1 MILKILIKIVMKRK
15 IFTVALIMIVSIGVF
30 AQFPG
35 MPPQGQ
41 VKIDS
46 MKSDVLKVYRQYSVY
61 LPKSYTTNTERKYP
75 VLYLL
80 HGVFDNNNGWI
91 QRGHLQDVAN
101 KIIDSGEAVEMIIIV
116 PDAGREYNGYFN
128 MDGWSYETFFFN
140 EFLPYIE
147 KTYRIIGDK
156 QHRAIAGLSMGG
168 GGTTVYAQKHPD
180 MFSSAYAMSALMG
193 LEPGGG
199 MPAQDKKFAE
209 LNRTVIDNHC
219 VKFIEK
225 ADDNT
230 KEKLKTVR
238 WFVDCGDD
246 DFLFDVNIAFCQA
259 MRKAQIPY
267 QLRVRDGGHDWEYW
281 HSALYIALPFISDG
295 FTKQI

>member
-1 MILKILIKIVMKRK
+1 MNKKRNLLLLLV
-15 IFTVALIMIVSIGVF
+15 FVAASVF

-41 VKIDS
+41 AKVDS
-46 MKSDVLKVYRQYSVY
+46 MKSEVLNVQRKYSVY
-61 LPKSYTTNTERKYP
+61 LPKSYTTSPERKYP

-101 KIIDSGEAVEMIIIV
+101 KIIDSGDAVEMIIIV
-116 PDAGREYNGYFN
+116 PDAGTEWNGYFN
-128 MDGWSYETFFFN
+128 MDGWSYETFFFT

-147 KTYRIIGDK
+147 KTFRIVSDK

-168 GGTTVYAQKHPD
+168 GGSVVYAQKHPE
-180 MFSSAYAMSALMG
+180 MFSSVYSMSALMG

-199 MPAQDKKFAE
+199 MPPGDKKFE
-209 LNRTVIDNHC
+209 QLNKTVIDNHC
-219 VKFIEK
+219 VKFVTNSDV
-225 ADDNT
+225 AT
-230 KEKLKTVR
+230 KEKLKTVH

-246 DFLFDVNIAFCQA
+246 DFLFDVNIAFCQE
-259 MRKAQIPY
+259 MRKAQIPF

-281 HSALYIALPFISDG
+281 HSALYIALPFVSNG
-295 FTKQI
+295 FSKQ